1 MTISEIKSTLL
12 LFDYYKQL
20 GEKTFD
26 QLSDEELFIKPT
38 EGSNSIGILV
48 KHLSGNMLSR
58 WTNFLTEDGEKKWR
72 ERDAE
77 FDDSINSRKELIEK
91 WNAGWTCLFQ
101 ALHSIQSDNLDQEIF
116 IRNQGHT
123 IGEAIQ
129 RQLGHYAYH
138 VGQIVFL
145 GKLAQRQNWKSL
157 SIPKGKSRSYN
168 EEKFKNTKQTEHFTI
183 EFKDKKS

>member
-1 MTISEIKSTLL
+1 MTLAEIQSTLL
-12 LFDYYKQL
+12 LFEYYKGL

-26 QLSDEELFIKPT
+26 QLTDEQLFFNADKT
-38 EGSNSIGILV
+38 SNSIGSIV

-72 ERDAE
+72 DRDAE
-77 FDDSINSRKELIEK
+77 FNNSIQSREELIEK
-91 WNAGWTCLFQ
+91 WNDGWTCLFK
-101 ALHSIQSDNLDQEIF
+101 ALLSIRTENLDQEIF
-116 IRNQGHT
+116 IRNQGHS

-129 RQLGHYAYH
+129 RQLAHYAYH

-145 GKLAQRQNWKSL
+145 GKLAQQEDWKSL
-157 SIPKGKSRSYN
+157 SIAKGKSKSYN
-168 EEKFKNTKQTEHFTI
+168 HKKFNDEKRTEHFTK